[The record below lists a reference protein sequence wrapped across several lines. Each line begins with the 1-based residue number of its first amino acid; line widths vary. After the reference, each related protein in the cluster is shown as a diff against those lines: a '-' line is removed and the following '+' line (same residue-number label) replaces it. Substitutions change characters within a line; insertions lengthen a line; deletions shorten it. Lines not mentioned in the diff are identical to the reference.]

1 MMPYYCSLRQMA
13 SQALDMRLAIKR
25 TPFGTVRHLYQNVKK
40 KWSLELD
47 TILGLELYS
56 GWVEAR

>member
-1 MMPYYCSLRQMA
+1 MA
-13 SQALDMRLAIKR
+13 RQALDMRLAIKR